1 MASEV
6 QQVNSRFIQDLYAKA
21 DGDGLK
27 WSDEEL
33 LIIRASASLPS
44 RVFMSGQPFQQTD
57 VFICYIEEGSFD
69 CVINLKDCHIEKGDL
84 LVVTADSILQASGN
98 AGDVQMQVVH
108 ISKELV
114 GEIFSGKV
122 PPLFHQRMTD
132 VLFHLAGKEEKL
144 VQSLLNSIWIAV
156 HTDYKEV
163 RNAELRNLLL
173 LIREM
178 LLRQNEIKTTSQPHN
193 VQLFNRFIQLLN
205 EHCEQHRDMD
215 FYANELCLNKQYL
228 GSVIAEVSHRKASSW
243 IEEAVITR
251 AKVLL
256 RHDDV
261 TVNEISEKLSFSE
274 PSNLTRYF
282 KRATGMT
289 PLEYRNKA

>member
-1 MASEV
+1 MASGV

-33 LIIRASASLPS
+33 LVIRSSASLPS

-57 VFICYIEEGSFD
+57 VFICYIEVGSFD
-69 CVINLKDCHIEKGDL
+69 CVINLRDCHIEKGDL

-98 AGDVQMQVVH
+98 ADGVQMQVLH

-132 VLFHLAGKEEKL
+132 VLFHLAGMEEEL
-144 VQSLLNSIWIAV
+144 VLSLLNSIWIAV

-163 RNAELRNLLL
+163 RNAQLRNLLL

-178 LLRQNEIKTTSQPHN
+178 LLRQNKIKTTSQPHN